1 MIKVQKTKIIEGE
14 YFLALVKKKKSSEK
28 FKIVKLADEQDL
40 IENGFVRKEIDNR
53 IGFKYD
59 SNK

>member
-14 YFLALVKKKKSSEK
+14 YFLALIKKKKSSEK